1 MTICG
6 TDRYRGAKGQGKEI
20 NNQNGTKL
28 IIKRA
33 SIEINR
39 THCGRFYLG
48 RGRSFSGCGNRKEN
62 FNRKKAGKEDDTENT
77 HFILQR
83 SDCMPLINALGVYM
97 KNILC
102 KLIMKFTQLK
112 KYGKQRIAPV
122 RQNNLREEGEGEG
135 WKNRHFKFPKRVKT
149 LPKGINYRK
158 IQNIG
163 FQKHLK
169 ILWYRLIHGKLESQN
184 FAGSSFAP
192 HI

>member
-6 TDRYRGAKGQGKEI
+6 TDRYKGAKRQSKEI

-39 THCGRFYLG
+39 THCGGFYLG
-48 RGRSFSGCGNRKEN
+48 REGSFSGCGNRKGN
-62 FNRKKAGKEDDTENT
+62 FNRKKAVKEDDTGNT
-77 HFILQR
+77 HFILQC
-83 SDCMPLINALGVYM
+83 SDCLPFINALGVYM

-122 RQNNLREEGEGEG
+122 RQNNLREEGEGE
-135 WKNRHFKFPKRVKT
+135 
-149 LPKGINYRK
+149 
-158 IQNIG
+158 
-163 FQKHLK
+163 
-169 ILWYRLIHGKLESQN
+169 S
-184 FAGSSFAP
+184 
-192 HI
+192 

>member
-1 MTICG
+1 MELTG
-6 TDRYRGAKGQGKEI
+6 TKEQKGRVRSKI

-48 RGRSFSGCGNRKEN
+48 RERSFSGRGNRKEN
-62 FNRKKAGKEDDTENT
+62 FNRKKGGKEDDIENT
-77 HFILQR
+77 HLILQR

-112 KYGKQRIAPV
+112 KI
-122 RQNNLREEGEGEG
+122 RQTTNS
-135 WKNRHFKFPKRVKT
+135 P
-149 LPKGINYRK
+149 
-158 IQNIG
+158 
-163 FQKHLK
+163 
-169 ILWYRLIHGKLESQN
+169 LE
-184 FAGSSFAP
+184 
-192 HI
+192 IE

>member
-1 MTICG
+1 MELTG
-6 TDRYRGAKGQGKEI
+6 TKEQKGRVRSEI

-39 THCGRFYLG
+39 THCGRFHLG
-48 RGRSFSGCGNRKEN
+48 RGRSFLGRGNRKDN

-97 KNILC
+97 KIVLC

-112 KYGKQRIAPV
+112 KL
-122 RQNNLREEGEGEG
+122 RQTTNSPREIE
-135 WKNRHFKFPKRVKT
+135 
-149 LPKGINYRK
+149 
-158 IQNIG
+158 
-163 FQKHLK
+163 
-169 ILWYRLIHGKLESQN
+169 
-184 FAGSSFAP
+184 
-192 HI
+192 

>member
-6 TDRYRGAKGQGKEI
+6 TDRYKGAKRQSKEI

-39 THCGRFYLG
+39 TYCGRFYLG
-48 RGRSFSGCGNRKEN
+48 RGRSFSGCGNRKDN
-62 FNRKKAGKEDDTENT
+62 FNRKKAVKEDDTENT
-77 HFILQR
+77 HFMLQC
-83 SDCMPLINALGVYM
+83 SDCLPLINTLGVYM

-135 WKNRHFKFPKRVKT
+135 WKNRRFKFAKRVKT
-149 LPKGINYRK
+149 PPKGINYRK

-184 FAGSSFAP
+184 FAGSSFAY